1 LFHEFRSVPEFDPF
15 KEAWIMDNPTPAAP
29 PSPPPTTPS
38 GEPAPDPAAIRRA
51 AWAGLIGTAL
61 EQYDFVIYGTASALI
76 FSELFFPNV
85 SASVGILASFSTYA
99 VGFAARPLGGLFFSR
114 YGDRLG
120 RKWVLVA
127 TLLLMGG
134 STLAIGLLPTYGQV
148 GLLAP
153 VLLLICRMGQGFG
166 AGAEQSGA
174 AALLTETAAKGR
186 RGRLSSLVMTGAAL
200 GTALGAVAWILAQRL
215 SDDALMTWGWRLV
228 FGSSLVVTVV
238 AMVIRRKLNESP
250 VFKDLKERQ
259 AQQLQEKTESPVK
272 DVLTKGRKPMLL
284 VLFMNFGIST
294 QSYTYQVF
302 MASYLVTTVGV
313 DKDFVPEVLLM
324 GAICGGIAA
333 VCFGTLSDRFG
344 RKPVYSLIL
353 SALVLLPAPTF
364 VALNSGSKVAITVAV
379 IVGFILACQGA
390 VGVQMSFFPEL
401 FGNRYRYAGVTL
413 GREFSSVIGGGVAP
427 LICTALVTAFSGSW
441 VPVAVY
447 MMVVTTVSLIAT
459 RMAPETRD
467 RDLTLPYDSTDPGH
481 ARARQELAL
490 SGGER
495 EAGERME
502 KVGD

>member
-1 LFHEFRSVPEFDPF
+1 
-15 KEAWIMDNPTPAAP
+15 MDSNTAPAATP
-29 PSPPPTTPS
+29 LPSSADAPS
-38 GEPAPDPAAIRRA
+38 GEPPADPKAVRRA

-76 FSELFFPNV
+76 FSDLFFPNV
-85 SASVGILASFSTYA
+85 SSSVGILASFSTYA

-134 STLAIGLLPTYGQV
+134 CTLAIGLLPTYGQV

-153 VLLLICRMGQGFG
+153 ILLLICRMGQGFG
-166 AGAEQSGA
+166 AGAEQSGGA
-174 AALLTETAAKGR
+174 TLLTETAATGQ
-186 RGRLSSLVMTGAAL
+186 RGKLSSLVMAGAAL

-228 FGSSLVVTVV
+228 FCSSLVVTVV

-250 VFKDLKERQ
+250 VFKELKQQHERP
-259 AQQLQEKTESPVK
+259 TSPVK
-272 DVLTKGRKPMLL
+272 EVFKHGRKPMFL

-302 MASYLVTTVGV
+302 MASYLVSTVGV
-313 DKDFVPEVLLM
+313 DKDFVPEVLLL

-333 VCFGTLSDRFG
+333 ISFGTLSDRFG
-344 RKPVYSLIL
+344 RRPVYTLIL

-364 VALNSGSKVAITVAV
+364 IALNSGSKVAITVAIV
-379 IVGFILACQGA
+379 VGFILACQGA
-390 VGVQMSFFPEL
+390 VGVQMSYFPEL

-441 VPVAVY
+441 IPVAVY
-447 MMVVTTVSLIAT
+447 MMLVTTVSLIAT
-459 RMAPETRD
+459 RMSPETLD
-467 RDLTLPYDSTDPGH
+467 RDLNTAADSTDP
-481 ARARQELAL
+481 AASRARQEQAPRTGPLEGAAL
-490 SGGER
+490 
-495 EAGERME
+495 
-502 KVGD
+502 D

>member
-1 LFHEFRSVPEFDPF
+1 
-15 KEAWIMDNPTPAAP
+15 MDSNTTPAAAP
-29 PSPPPTTPS
+29 LSPPAETPS
-38 GEPAPDPAAIRRA
+38 GEPAADPGAVRRA

-76 FSELFFPNV
+76 FSDLFFPNV

-153 VLLLICRMGQGFG
+153 ILLLICRMGQGFG
-166 AGAEQSGA
+166 AGAEQSGGA
-174 AALLTETAAKGR
+174 TLLTETAARGR
-186 RGRLSSLVMTGAAL
+186 RGRLSSLVMAGAAL

-215 SDDALMTWGWRLV
+215 SDDALMSWGWRLV
-228 FGSSLVVTVV
+228 FGSSLVVTIV

-250 VFKDLKERQ
+250 VFQDLEKQAERPV
-259 AQQLQEKTESPVK
+259 SPVK
-272 DVLTKGRKPMLL
+272 EVFAHGRRPMLL

-313 DKDFVPEVLLM
+313 DKEFVPEVLLL

-333 VCFGTLSDRFG
+333 IGFGTLSDRLG
-344 RKPVYSLIL
+344 RKPVYTLIL

-364 VALNSGSKVAITVAV
+364 VALNSGSKIAITVAIV
-379 IVGFILACQGA
+379 VGFILACQGA
-390 VGVQMSFFPEL
+390 VGVQMSYFPEL

-441 VPVAVY
+441 IPVAVY
-447 MMVVTTVSLIAT
+447 MMLVTTVSLITT
-459 RMAPETRD
+459 RMAPETLD
-467 RDLTLPYDSTDPGH
+467 RDLNTPVDSTDP
-481 ARARQELAL
+481 AEIRARQERAL
-490 SGGER
+490 SSGPLSA
-495 EAGERME
+495 AG
-502 KVGD
+502 D

>member
-1 LFHEFRSVPEFDPF
+1 
-15 KEAWIMDNPTPAAP
+15 MDNTPRATA
-29 PSPPPTTPS
+29 PPPTTTTTAPP
-38 GEPAPDPAAIRRA
+38 EETPADPGAVRRA

-76 FSELFFPNV
+76 FSDLFFPNV

-153 VLLLICRMGQGFG
+153 ILLLLCRMAQGFG
-166 AGAEQSGA
+166 AGAEQSGGA
-174 AALLTETAAKGR
+174 TLLTETAATGR
-186 RGRLSSLVMTGAAL
+186 RGRLASLVMTGAAL

-215 SDDALMTWGWRLV
+215 SDDALMSWGWRLV
-228 FGSSLVVTVV
+228 FGSSLLVTVA
-238 AMVIRRKLNESP
+238 AMVIRRKLHESP
-250 VFKDLKERQ
+250 VFKELKQQHERP
-259 AQQLQEKTESPVK
+259 ASPVK
-272 DVLTKGRKPMLL
+272 EVFRHGRKPTLL

-302 MASYLVTTVGV
+302 MASYLVSSVGV
-313 DKDFVPEVLLM
+313 DKEFVPEVLLL
-324 GAICGGIAA
+324 GALCGGVAA

-344 RKPVYSLIL
+344 RRPVYSLIVG
-353 SALVLLPAPTF
+353 ALVLLPTPTF
-364 VALNSGSKVAITVAV
+364 VALNSGSKVAITVAIV
-379 IVGFILACQGA
+379 IGFILACQGA
-390 VGVQMSFFPEL
+390 VGVQMSYFPEL

-427 LICTALVTAFSGSW
+427 LICSALVTAFSGSW
-441 VPVAVY
+441 IPVAVY
-447 MMVVTTVSLIAT
+447 MSLVAVVSLITT
-459 RMAPETRD
+459 RMAPETLD
-467 RDLTLPYDSTDPGH
+467 RDLNTPLDSTDPAGSAPH
-481 ARARQELAL
+481 SARTERTHLSDSLA
-490 SGGER
+490 
-495 EAGERME
+495 
-502 KVGD
+502 D